1 MLITDG
7 EKVSRYLQTQHRHCT
22 DRGTEM
28 VKQYRALHAM
38 YTERHKEF
46 FPLQTAVSGC
56 LNDEV
61 LFATQ
66 ADTGCIQYNAV
77 NTARE

>member
-28 VKQYRALHAM
+28 VKQYRALHATC
-38 YTERHKEF
+38 YVYRA
-46 FPLQTAVSGC
+46 P
-56 LNDEV
+56 
-61 LFATQ
+61 
-66 ADTGCIQYNAV
+66 
-77 NTARE
+77 